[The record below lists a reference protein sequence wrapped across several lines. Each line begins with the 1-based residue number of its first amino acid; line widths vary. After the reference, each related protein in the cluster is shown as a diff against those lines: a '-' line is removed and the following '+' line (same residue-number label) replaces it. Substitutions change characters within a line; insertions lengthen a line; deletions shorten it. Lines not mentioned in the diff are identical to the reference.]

1 MSQLEDFV
9 HFLNRSPTVYHAAR
23 EISSRLAEADF
34 IPLSEGEK
42 WKLEPGKGYFIQRED
57 TLIAAFRTP
66 KSTPQSATIL
76 ASHIDS
82 PCLKIKPQ
90 PEITSHGIGQLGTEV
105 YGAPLLHTWLDRD
118 LAIRGR
124 IVVQNGDGQCRSELV
139 DLDDYPVI
147 IPGIAIH
154 LDRSISE
161 KGINVHKQDHLKPI
175 FSITPKEKHL
185 EEWIRKHHSFD
196 KLLSFDLF
204 LVPIEKAG
212 YVGFENELIA
222 SYRLDNLTSAYA
234 SLEAIVNAA
243 PSNDVIQVAF
253 FWDHEE
259 IGSTSCVGADSL
271 FANQILERICLQFK
285 LDREDF
291 YRLKS
296 RSICLSGDLAHGFH
310 PNFADKYD
318 PQNAPYMGKGVVL
331 KFNANQKYATSG
343 SSAAPLIRIAEK
355 HQIPLQRYASRSDIP
370 SGSTVGSI
378 MAANLGIATVDLGIS
393 GLSMHSIREL
403 ISAQDEIAFCKLLKL
418 TLEEPLIFPE
428 EL

>member
-1 MSQLEDFV
+1 V
-9 HFLNRSPTVYHAAR
+9 
-23 EISSRLAEADF
+23 
-34 IPLSEGEK
+34 
-42 WKLEPGKGYFIQRED
+42 
-57 TLIAAFRTP
+57 
-66 KSTPQSATIL
+66 
-76 ASHIDS
+76 
-82 PCLKIKPQ
+82 KPN
-90 PEITSHGIGQLGTEV
+90 PEITSHGIGQMGTEV

-118 LAIRGR
+118 LAISGR
-124 IVVQNGDGQCRSELV
+124 IVVQNGDSYKSELV

-196 KLLSFDLF
+196 KLISFDLF

-234 SLEAIVNAA
+234 SLDALIHAA
-243 PSNDVIQVAF
+243 PSNDTIQMAF

-259 IGSTSCVGADSL
+259 IGSTSYVGADSL

-296 RSICLSGDLAHGFH
+296 KSLCLSGDLAHGFH

-331 KFNANQKYATSG
+331 NTKSRSKDMRRAPTSHR
-343 SSAAPLIRIAEK
+343 AAPLAQSWR
-355 HQIPLQRYASRSDIP
+355 P
-370 SGSTVGSI
+370 
-378 MAANLGIATVDLGIS
+378 
-393 GLSMHSIREL
+393 
-403 ISAQDEIAFCKLLKL
+403 ISASQPQISASQASPC
-418 TLEEPLIFPE
+418 TRSAN
-428 EL
+428 